1 MKEIRKI
8 FAALLS
14 AGMALG
20 ALAVP
25 TVENVV
31 AEQQYPWN
39 NKVDVSYTIGGSI
52 DEGISTFAWVHPTTG
67 VTNEIA
73 SLKTKITATGD
84 YTAQGT
90 ADAGI
95 SVRNADFVI
104 NCAVSEGLE
113 ESEATWMAVDLTTGE
128 IQYYDYTVEE
138 ALAEFNTGANA
149 SDYKT
154 TKMVFRKVPAGTY
167 YVQDSTLTKATLDKA
182 YWIGMYEV
190 TVGQYALMKNSS
202 ASVTATAAN
211 MLPQANVSWQD
222 IRGTSAVPTAMGAN
236 LTSTSPIGVL
246 NTTTGRT
253 FDLPTEAMWEVAARA
268 MDAGD
273 SSHAKWHWFFG
284 SSDSSLGDS
293 LGDYAWYASNASS
306 ATHEVGTKKAND
318 WGLFDVYGNVW
329 EWCLDGSGTATWNE
343 TPNVASGDDRRS
355 RGGGCGNIAAL
366 CRSGYRAS
374 NAYSN
379 SSAAIGFRLASLVTG
394 EDGEIYLTRVVLD
407 VDGNGEEDVTI
418 AASRANGGQITPLKE
433 EESGET
439 IAYNVTGVA
448 TIALAGAGKITLE
461 EGELVTVGTNGVTSV
476 ARGTTVTLTK
486 TGEEPVEVVG
496 PAEIAQDGVV
506 TQLTPQ
512 PAITGT
518 VDIIVWEKK
527 GEGVWKMVFRVP
539 AANVSC
545 TAEELAAAELDV
557 PFSVRS
563 EASLAA
569 MASEDDMHY
578 ATYTIKGASEAIVD
592 ELEVMD
598 VELEVTGIEGN
609 ARFLKIVE
617 P

>member
-1 MKEIRKI
+1 M
-8 FAALLS
+8 
-14 AGMALG
+14 
-20 ALAVP
+20 V
-25 TVENVV
+25 
-31 AEQQYPWN
+31 
-39 NKVDVSYTIGGSI
+39 
-52 DEGISTFAWVHPTTG
+52 
-67 VTNEIA
+67 
-73 SLKTKITATGD
+73 
-84 YTAQGT
+84 
-90 ADAGI
+90 
-95 SVRNADFVI
+95 
-104 NCAVSEGLE
+104 
-113 ESEATWMAVDLTTGE
+113 VDLTTGE

-167 YVQDSTLTKATLDKA
+167 YVQDSTSTTATLDKS

-190 TVGQYALMKNSS
+190 TVGQYALMKNRS

-211 MLPQANVSWQD
+211 MLPQASVSWTD
-222 IRGTSAVPTAMGAN
+222 IRGVSAVPTALGAN
-236 LTSTSPIGVL
+236 LSASSPIGVL
-246 NTTTGRT
+246 NTTTGRI

-273 SSHAKWHWFFG
+273 SSHATWKWFFG
-284 SSDSSLGDS
+284 LSDSSLDE
-293 LGDYAWYASNASS
+293 YAWWWGNTSYK
-306 ATHEVGTKKAND
+306 THEVGTKKANG
-318 WGLFDVYGNVW
+318 WGLFDVYGNVL
-329 EWCLDGSGTATWNE
+329 EWCLDGTGTATWNE
-343 TPNVASGDDRRS
+343 TPNVASYDLYDNRRH
-355 RGGGCGNIAAL
+355 RGGGYNSSEKF
-366 CRSGYRAS
+366 CRSGS
-374 NAYSN
+374 LSSDSCGS
-379 SSAAIGFRLASLVTG
+379 SSAALGFRLASLVTG
-394 EDGEIYLTRVVLD
+394 EDGERYLTRVVLD
-407 VDGNGEEDVTI
+407 VDGNGEADVTI
-418 AASRANGGQITPLKE
+418 AASRANGGQITPLKD

-448 TIALAGAGKITLE
+448 TIALAGAGEITLE

-518 VDIIVWEKK
+518 VDVIVWEKK